1 MNSYFYFNLSAQ
13 YFCILHMWRKHTLA
27 ETMRQR
33 MSPVTDCLSCTIIWW
48 SEATFYVFHLYLH
61 LFFICY
67 LFVCCI
73 YIYFYIC
80 IDCLSYATSWRS
92 GCHVLCFPF
101 VYQSYGLSN
110 AVCSAV
116 FLLKVLLDHI
126 MQDSECFIVCNC
138 NLITVRCCFL
148 MYF

>member
-1 MNSYFYFNLSAQ
+1 MFFICICIYFY
-13 YFCILHMWRKHTLA
+13 
-27 ETMRQR
+27 
-33 MSPVTDCLSCTIIWW
+33 
-48 SEATFYVFHLYLH
+48 LY
-61 LFFICY
+61 FICY
-67 LFVCCI
+67 LFVFVFTFIFIFVSVASRTPSFGSQGSHSMFFICICI
-73 YIYFYIC
+73 YFYLYFICYFFYIC
-80 IDCLSYATSWRS
+80 IGCLSYATSWRS

>member
-1 MNSYFYFNLSAQ
+1 MVETHIGRDDETEDEPSDRLPLVHHHLVVRGHILCFSSVFASVFY
-13 YFCILHMWRKHTLA
+13 
-27 ETMRQR
+27 
-33 MSPVTDCLSCTIIWW
+33 
-48 SEATFYVFHLYLH
+48 

-80 IDCLSYATSWRS
+80 IDCLSYATSWQS

-126 MQDSECFIVCNC
+126 MQDSECFIVCKC